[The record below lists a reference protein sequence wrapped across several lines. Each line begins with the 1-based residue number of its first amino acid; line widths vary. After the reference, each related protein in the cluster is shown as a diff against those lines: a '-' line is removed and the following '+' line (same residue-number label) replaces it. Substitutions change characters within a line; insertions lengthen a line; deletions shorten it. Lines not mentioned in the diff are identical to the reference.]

1 MTNLP
6 MSYAAPSLH
15 LRAGAGALL
24 VLLMTSIHHVYGAV
38 IYDTPFRLHI
48 VFISVPVAMVIAATL
63 YVGATR
69 SDRTGRIATWI
80 GIAIVFIF
88 AVAAIGVF
96 EGGYNHVL
104 KNLGFL
110 GGGEQA
116 VQALMPSWLY
126 DPSAVEVPNDF
137 FFEATGIAQFPL
149 AIWTAVQTWRLA
161 RQTMR

>member
-6 MSYAAPSLH
+6 MAIAAPNLH
-15 LRAGAGALL
+15 LRAGAAAML

-38 IYDTPFRLHI
+38 VYDTPFRLHI
-48 VFISVPVAMVIAATL
+48 VFISVPVAAAIAATL

-69 SDRTGRIATWI
+69 DGLAGRIATWT
-80 GIAIVFIF
+80 GIAIILAF
-88 AVAAIGVF
+88 AVALIGFF

-110 GGGEQA
+110 GGGEEA
-116 VQALMPSWLY
+116 VKALMPTWLY
-126 DPSAVEVPNDF
+126 DPAAVEIPNDF

-149 AIWTAVQTWRLA
+149 SVLTAVRTWRLA

>member
-6 MSYAAPSLH
+6 MTLGATSPH
-15 LRAGAGALL
+15 LRAGAAALT

-48 VFISVPVAMVIAATL
+48 VYISVPVALAIAAAL

-69 SDRTGRIATWI
+69 TGTVGRVATWI
-80 GIAIVFIF
+80 GVAIIFAF

-104 KNLGFL
+104 KNIVYFA
-110 GGGEQA
+110 GGEEA
-116 VQALMPSWLY
+116 MMKLVPESVY
-126 DPSAVEVPNDF
+126 DPAAVEIPNDF
-137 FFEATGIAQFPL
+137 IFEATGIAQFPL
-149 AIWTAVQTWRLA
+149 SIWTAVLTWRLA